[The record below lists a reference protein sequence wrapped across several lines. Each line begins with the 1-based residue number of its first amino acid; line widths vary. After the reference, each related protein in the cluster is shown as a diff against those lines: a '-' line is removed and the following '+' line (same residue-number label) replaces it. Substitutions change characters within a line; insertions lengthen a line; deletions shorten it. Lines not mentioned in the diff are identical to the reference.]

1 MSLGLT
7 AMLTGNEGREKKEKK
22 TTKRAAAA
30 ATEEKGAAHRAT
42 VGDSEAEH
50 SHDVDG
56 AEERGGG
63 RAAGTETEPRRQRR
77 AVVIQAEQKEKAR
90 LAQAKAEE
98 QATRARRKGAAR
110 PAQRSAAPSALSSPP
125 SLSSPPARPNDA
137 PRGGARDTK
146 TDTETKTEQ
155 ERSVLKAEASGGG
168 EDAVE
173 HINSYAGGGGACDGA
188 MSLLAAA
195 LGLTPPSDR
204 DRDRDRDSDSD
215 QGRDV
220 ASTSPASPLEM
231 AAAAATTA
239 SAMGDGDGA
248 ATASDA
254 AYADTCSGTK
264 SQSTAPAQPVLST
277 AVVANSKADGRPDQ
291 VSVWKDGP
299 DASGC
304 RGWGASGAAACSAAA
319 TTTETSMVVTGGG
332 QTRLTVAVTSSGA
345 PSADAAV
352 ARGRQQ
358 KRGRAGD
365 RVGGHIAING
375 PPEEPGGEAAEG
387 HSGARRPKRPR
398 LP

>member
-1 MSLGLT
+1 
-7 AMLTGNEGREKKEKK
+7 
-22 TTKRAAAA
+22 
-30 ATEEKGAAHRAT
+30 
-42 VGDSEAEH
+42 
-50 SHDVDG
+50 
-56 AEERGGG
+56 
-63 RAAGTETEPRRQRR
+63 
-77 AVVIQAEQKEKAR
+77 
-90 LAQAKAEE
+90 
-98 QATRARRKGAAR
+98 
-110 PAQRSAAPSALSSPP
+110 
-125 SLSSPPARPNDA
+125 
-137 PRGGARDTK
+137 
-146 TDTETKTEQ
+146 
-155 ERSVLKAEASGGG
+155 
-168 EDAVE
+168 
-173 HINSYAGGGGACDGA
+173 

-195 LGLTPPSDR
+195 LGLTPPSDK
-204 DRDRDRDSDSD
+204 DRDRDRDSD

-231 AAAAATTA
+231 AAAAAATAA

-254 AYADTCSGTK
+254 AHADTCSSTK
-264 SQSTAPAQPVLST
+264 SQSTPPAQPVLDRST
-277 AVVANSKADGRPDQ
+277 AVVANSTADGRPDQ
-291 VSVWKDGP
+291 VSLWKDGP
-299 DASGC
+299 NASGC

-365 RVGGHIAING
+365 RAEGHIAING
-375 PPEEPGGEAAEG
+375 PPEEPGDEVGGEAAEG